1 MKRAVSPSEMTAA
14 VLAGGLGTR
23 LRSVVDDRP
32 KVLAQVHA
40 RPFLMFL
47 LDQLAAADFRS
58 VVFCIGYLGEQIQR
72 TFGETYKSLRIL
84 YSQEPKPLGTGGA
97 LRFALPQITSDPVLV
112 LNGDSFC
119 GIDLKSYVRWH
130 GEHRAAASI
139 VLTRVLRSERYGSV
153 KLDQEARITNFSEK
167 QQCIGPGW
175 INAGIYMLDRQLL
188 AGIPEEVNVSLEHEV
203 FPRWTGRGLYGYY
216 SPAHFLDI
224 GTPED
229 FSNAE
234 QFFQVGLP
242 AIGKPALV
250 LDRDGTIIEEREYLA
265 DSAGVKLIPGA
276 GAALRELKKMGFSLV
291 LITNQSG
298 IARGFFSEAV
308 LQEIHARL
316 EQLLAE
322 AGVRLDGIY
331 ICPHR
336 PEDDCRCRKP
346 KLGLMQQAASDLGF
360 TLEHSIV
367 IGDKASDVEMGR
379 NAGAIT
385 FLVRTGYGAGVAAA
399 QGSLADFVVDDLGA
413 AARVIRHWAPTD
425 GSSDHDHQ

>member
-58 VVFCIGYLGEQIQR
+58 VVLCTGYLGEQIQR
-72 TFGETYKSLRIL
+72 TFGETYKCLRIL

-130 GEHRAAASI
+130 GDRRATASI
-139 VLTRVLRSERYGSV
+139 VLTRVLCSERYGSV

-175 INAGIYMLDRQLL
+175 INAGIYMLDRHLL
-188 AGIPEEVNVSLEHEV
+188 TSIPEEGTVSLEHDV
-203 FPRWTGRGLYGYY
+203 FPRWTGRGFYGYY

-234 QFFQVGLP
+234 QFFQVGPP
-242 AIGKPALV
+242 AMAKPALV

-316 EQLLAE
+316 EQLLNE

-360 TLEHSIV
+360 TPEHSIV